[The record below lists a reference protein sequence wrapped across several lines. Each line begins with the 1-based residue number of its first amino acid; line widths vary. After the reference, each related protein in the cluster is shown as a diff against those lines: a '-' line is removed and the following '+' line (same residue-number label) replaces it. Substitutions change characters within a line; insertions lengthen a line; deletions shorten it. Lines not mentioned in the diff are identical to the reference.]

1 MATVTKKEL
10 IDTIAE
16 RQKIRRGLVKDTV
29 KEFLELIVERLAAGD
44 RIEFRE
50 FGVFEVRERA
60 PRTAQNPKTLQR
72 VYVPAKRSIKFKPG
86 RLLRDKLDPAG
97 AAPQAE
103 APPSVVVT
111 QRPAGIAG

>member
-1 MATVTKKEL
+1 MATITKKEL
-10 IDTIAE
+10 IDAIAD
-16 RQKIRRGLVKDTV
+16 RQGVRRGIVKDTV
-29 KEFLELIVERLAAGD
+29 KEFLDLIVEKLAAGD

-60 PRTAQNPKTLQR
+60 PRTAQNPKTLER

-86 RLLRDKLDPAG
+86 RMLRDKLDQVGGTPDPK
-97 AAPQAE
+97 AA
-103 APPSVVVT
+103 PSVVVT

>member
-1 MATVTKKEL
+1 MATITKKEL

-16 RQKIRRGLVKDTV
+16 RQGVRRGVVKDTV
-29 KEFLELIVERLAAGD
+29 KEFLELIVEKLASGD

-60 PRTAQNPKTLQR
+60 PRTAQNPKTLER

-86 RLLRDKLDPAG
+86 RALKDKLEPPAP
-97 AAPQAE
+97 AAPKPA
-103 APPSVVVT
+103 VVVT
-111 QRPAGIAG
+111 QSPAAIAG